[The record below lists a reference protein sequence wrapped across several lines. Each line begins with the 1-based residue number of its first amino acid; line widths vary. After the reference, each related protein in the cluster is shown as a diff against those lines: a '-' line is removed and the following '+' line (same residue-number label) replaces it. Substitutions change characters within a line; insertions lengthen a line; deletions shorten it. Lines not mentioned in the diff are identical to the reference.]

1 VGSVDTATTSQRDIA
16 TAPAQS
22 SADAA
27 WALTTAALSLGA
39 GTAIAAIAIPGV
51 RATTGASGA
60 TAVLEGV
67 ARGVMVA
74 VPLAVGLYARRRP
87 AHARFGGVLVAV
99 SCIWFLALLSSSAAP
114 VIYSTGR
121 VASWFAEVA
130 IGYAVLAFPTGRLE
144 ASGDRRLIA
153 SATCMAATLYL
164 LSAPLVARYPTPFPW
179 GSCDA
184 NCPANAFMVVH
195 HQPAFIDGFVV
206 PLRSALTVLVFVS
219 VAARLAARLR
229 ASSTLMRRAVAPVL
243 AASSVRMLLFALAVG
258 IREAAPHSSLTTATM
273 WTLAALVPAIALAF
287 LFGLVLW
294 RMYVTTAIQGVHA
307 RLHGIPG
314 PEQVRDA
321 LSEAFEDP
329 GLLIGSWIADEQRW
343 ATVDGAAL
351 RAPAAGSG
359 RHLTE
364 VTDRG
369 AHTTAILH
377 DAALRDERA
386 FLDVASSLSA
396 MAFASDQLT
405 SRTAAILLELRA
417 SRARIAAAADSERRR
432 IERDLHDG
440 AQQRLVG
447 LSIQL
452 ELAADQAERADP
464 REAASLR
471 QLRDEVDRSLE
482 EIRSLARGIYPA
494 VLSDRGLAAAV
505 RSAALRATVPT
516 TVHVSGL
523 TDYPQEIS
531 TAVYLCCVEALQNV
545 AKHAHG
551 ATGAQIVL
559 EESNSVLRFSVTDDG
574 AGFLASRARV
584 GAGIINMQD
593 RMATV
598 GGELTV
604 RSRPGEGTVVRG
616 RVPLS
621 VTAHSPADQRHGP
634 PSRSGRPLPRRASH
648 ES

>member
-1 VGSVDTATTSQRDIA
+1 MI
-16 TAPAQS
+16 
-22 SADAA
+22 
-27 WALTTAALSLGA
+27 
-39 GTAIAAIAIPGV
+39 
-51 RATTGASGA
+51 
-60 TAVLEGV
+60 EGV
-67 ARGVMVA
+67 ARGLMVA

-99 SCIWFLALLSSSAAP
+99 SCVWFLGLLSSSASPA
-114 VIYSTGR
+114 VYSAGR
-121 VASWFAEVA
+121 VASWLAEVA
-130 IGYAVLAFPTGRLE
+130 IAYAVLAFPTGRLE
-144 ASGDRRLIA
+144 ASADRRLIA
-153 SATCMAATLYL
+153 FSTGMVAALYL
-164 LSAPLVARYPTPFPW
+164 LTAPLVARYPVPFPW
-179 GSCDA
+179 GSCVSG
-184 NCPANAFMVVH
+184 CPRNAFMVVH
-195 HQPAFIDGFVV
+195 HQPAFIDGLVV
-206 PLRSALTVLVFVS
+206 PLRSGLTVLVFVS
-219 VAARLAARLR
+219 VAVRLGARLR
-229 ASSTLMRRAVAPVL
+229 ASTTLMRRAVAPVL

-258 IREAAPHSSLTTATM
+258 IREVAPRSPLTTATM
-273 WTLAALVPAIALAF
+273 WTLAAMLPAIALAF

-294 RMYVTTAIQGVHA
+294 RMYVTTAIQAVHA

-314 PEQVRDA
+314 PQQARDA
-321 LSEAFEDP
+321 LAQAFEDRE
-329 GLLIGSWIADEQRW
+329 LQIGSWLTKGQRW
-343 ATVDGAAL
+343 ITPDGDPLA
-351 RAPAAGSG
+351 APAAGSG

-364 VTDRG
+364 VADRG
-369 AHTTAILH
+369 AQTVAILH

-386 FLDVASSLSA
+386 FLDVASSLAA
-396 MAFASDQLT
+396 MAFAIDQLT
-405 SRTAAILLELRA
+405 SRTAVILRELTA

-464 REAASLR
+464 HEAASLR

-482 EIRSLARGIYPA
+482 DIRSLARGIYPA
-494 VLSDRGLAAAV
+494 VLSDHGLAAAV
-505 RSAALRATVPT
+505 RSAALRSTVPT
-516 TVHVSGL
+516 SVHVDGL

-545 AKHAHG
+545 AKHARG

-559 EESNSVLRFSVTDDG
+559 EESNSVLRFSVSDDG
-574 AGFLASRARV
+574 AGFVASQARV

-604 RSRPGEGTVVRG
+604 RSRPGDGTVVRG

-621 VTAHSPADQRHGP
+621 VTAHSPAAHSPADQRHSQ
-634 PSRSGRPLPRRASH
+634 PSRPARPLPRRASH
-648 ES
+648 EPRSARLRAPALAAAHLAGLHRRKLRARAVPVITPFG